1 MGLFS
6 RKPANKPEPAET
18 RKFDLNIE
26 EVLDGWEVKHA
37 IREIIA
43 NALDEQILTNTA
55 DMEIRQTDEKM
66 FVVRDRGRGIKPEHL
81 TQNENPEK
89 MSGKAPV
96 IGRFGVGLKDALAVL
111 NRRGVKVRIASRHCT
126 LTTKLAKKHGF
137 DGITTLHALVGPPDD
152 AGMDGT
158 EVVLENVQPVEVNG
172 AKALF
177 RKFNE
182 EEGLEST
189 KYGDVLRRKKG
200 ETGRIYING
209 VRVATE
215 DNFLFS
221 YDITKPTE
229 AMRRRLNRERTNVG
243 RGAYTERVKAILLE
257 VKNPTVIGV
266 LARDVGGH
274 ETGHQHDET
283 KWVDVATRACKLL
296 NADDKVVFATAG
308 QQREMPNLM
317 EYARDEGRKVITVP
331 DSVGGKLI
339 GATDEAGG
347 AVYDMRQY
355 STDLNERFEFK
366 FVDPTHL
373 TLAERRVWN
382 RTSSIL
388 GLVGA
393 QHLVGGLRISET
405 MRPGAL
411 DADGLWD
418 GERITV
424 KRSTL
429 SDLGAYA
436 GVLLHEA
443 AHATGGGNDA
453 TLGFEM
459 DLTRML
465 GRVAVLA
472 LERG

>member
-6 RKPANKPEPAET
+6 RKPEPVQA

-43 NALDEQILTNTA
+43 NALDEQILTDTA
-55 DMEIRQTDEKM
+55 DIEIRPIAGRA
-66 FVVRDRGRGIKPEHL
+66 FVIRDRGRGIKPEHL

-89 MSGKAPV
+89 ISGKVPV

-111 NRRGVKVRIASRHCT
+111 NRRDAKVRIASRYCT
-126 LTTKLAKKHGF
+126 LTTKLARKHGF
-137 DGITTLHALVGPPDD
+137 DGITTLHALVGPPKD
-152 AGMDGT
+152 AKMEGT
-158 EVVLENVQPVEVNG
+158 EVLLENVELDEVEG

-177 RKFNE
+177 RKFNYE
-182 EEGLEST
+182 ECLDAT
-189 KYGDVLRRKKG
+189 KYGDILRRKYG
-200 ETGRIYING
+200 EAGRIYING

-229 AMRRRLNRERTNVG
+229 SMRRMLNRERTNVG
-243 RGAYTERVKAILLE
+243 RGAYTGRVKSILLE
-257 VKNPTVIGV
+257 TKNLTVAEM
-266 LARDVGGH
+266 LAKDIGGH

-283 KWVDVATRACKLL
+283 TWIDVSIRACKLL
-296 NADDKVVFATAG
+296 NASDNVVFATAS
-308 QQREMPNLM
+308 QQREMPRIM
-317 EYARDEGRKVITVP
+317 EYARDEGRTVITVP
-331 DSVGGKLI
+331 DNVGNRLI
-339 GATDEAGG
+339 GSIDEMGG
-347 AVYDMRQY
+347 AVYDIRQY
-355 STDLNERFEFK
+355 KTELNDRFEFK
-366 FVDPTHL
+366 YVDPTDL
-373 TLAERRVWN
+373 TPTERMVWD

-388 GLVGA
+388 GLVDA
-393 QHLVGGLRISET
+393 QELVSGLLISET

-411 DADGLWD
+411 DAAGLWD

-429 SDLGAYA
+429 SDLDTYA

-443 AHATGGGNDA
+443 AHAKGGRDDM
-453 TLGFEM
+453 TLGFEN
-459 DLTRML
+459 DLTGML
-465 GRVAVLA
+465 GMVAVQA
-472 LERG
+472 LRRG